1 MRIIDDYDY
10 KGIYNIINK
19 TGDLVC
25 YDAEDVLV
33 QDNKLLFVEGNKL
46 KDKHGVINKMK
57 NLHTSTS
64 SKDYFRCR
72 EYFIHKNI
80 FTLVKENRE
89 II

>member
-1 MRIIDDYDY
+1 MGVAI
-10 KGIYNIINK
+10 
-19 TGDLVC
+19 
-25 YDAEDVLV
+25 LV

-64 SKDYFRCR
+64 SKDHFRCR

-80 FTLVKENRE
+80 FYIGKRE
-89 II
+89 SGDYIKWYSQNSKFDQDSLPDLYYN